1 MLLTLNQVLNIILTL
16 AAVVVVVFI
25 AAFLNQLRRTAR
37 EAERTLARA
46 QDVMDGL
53 KQIELKVNAGL
64 DDVGEVLAITKQ
76 AAGGLSRI
84 TAFLSTRVSRPFVR
98 YLPLI
103 LPLVRLG
110 WQQIKKKKE
119 KEKKDE

>member
-84 TAFLSTRVSRPFVR
+84 TAFLSTRVSRPFVQ